1 MAAQEID
8 RQIANV
14 RELLSERPQGLQE
27 HVGRVLE
34 EAFSLAKVWDVSKER
49 IELAVIGH
57 DLFRAV
63 APEEQI
69 RFAEE
74 AGLKIQDE
82 FRENPI
88 LLHGPLAANL
98 LATGVGVT
106 DSEVLIAIKEHT
118 SGYSEMSLLAKILV
132 ISDKVE
138 LVKRRDVFALKAIR
152 YLAARD
158 LDMALLCWADWKW
171 VKERQSGW
179 PSIQSHWEV
188 RFQWMTEHH
197 KDIAMPKLSSFAAFE
212 RAAKNF
218 PAVSLPIQSQQV
230 QVQAQE

>member
-1 MAAQEID
+1 MGAREIN
-8 RQIANV
+8 RQIAAV
-14 RELLSERPQGLQE
+14 RELLSERPQGLQA
-27 HVGRVLE
+27 HVERVLE

-82 FRENPI
+82 FREYPI

-98 LATGVGVT
+98 LSTAVGVK
-106 DSEVLIAIKEHT
+106 DDEVLVAIREHT

-138 LVKRRDVFALKAIR
+138 SVKRRDNFALEAIR
-152 YLAARD
+152 HLADRD

-179 PSIQSHWEV
+179 QSTQSHWVV
-188 RFQWMTEHH
+188 RFQWVTEHH
-197 KDIAMPKLSSFAAFE
+197 KDIAMPKLSSFTSFE
-212 RAAKNF
+212 RVAKNF
-218 PAVSLPIQSQQV
+218 PAVTLPIQSQQSQV
-230 QVQAQE
+230 QVQE